1 MSPEAE
7 DPQRHPHAHTH
18 GSDHTADSAGF
29 PWAGRSFEANPFAGD
44 DGSADPALIGAI
56 VILIVVA
63 VFRRPRERR
72 IFSNRR

>member
-7 DPQRHPHAHTH
+7 DSQRHSHAHAH

-44 DGSADPALIGAI
+44 DGSADPTLISAI
-56 VILIVVA
+56 ERFRAGEASVVE
-63 VFRRPRERR
+63 VTPHSPRR
-72 IFSNRR
+72 